1 MSLMP
6 AATPQTTASRLSIL
20 ARIYQCGQASPLLDR
35 ALDKALA
42 YEAQV
47 SHTQLEQ
54 LQGDL
59 TEFEQRYQLSST
71 EFYRRFQAGQT
82 DDRLDYT
89 EWVAMIQ
96 MANNLRERLQLLT
109 GDDPA

>member
-6 AATPQTTASRLSIL
+6 ATNPQTTARRLSTL
-20 ARIYQCGQASPLLDR
+20 AQLYRRGQASPLLDR
-35 ALDKALA
+35 TLDKALA
-42 YEAQV
+42 YEADV
-47 SHTQLEQ
+47 SRAQLEQ
-54 LQGDL
+54 LQSDL
-59 TEFEQRYQLSST
+59 SEFEQRYQLSSA

-89 EWVAMIQ
+89 EWAALIQ
-96 MANNLRERLQLLT
+96 MADNLHERLQLLT